1 MLTYYNVKILTS
13 KRGEITVQDLQKCC
27 GCSGN
32 HVDEKLARAKEVIN
46 EHKNT
51 KGALIPV
58 LHEIQGLYGYLPE
71 DVLQIVST
79 ELNIS
84 MSEIYGVATF
94 YSIFSLKPKGQY
106 IIRVCMGTACYVKGA
121 QLLLD
126 KLSEELEVKV
136 GETTKDGKYTLEA
149 TRCIGACGL
158 APALMV
164 NDKVYGRL
172 TKDDIKKILEEYK

>member
-1 MLTYYNVKILTS
+1 M
-13 KRGEITVQDLQKCC
+13 TVQNEQKCC
-27 GCSGN
+27 GCNCN
-32 HVDEKLARAKEVIN
+32 HDQIDEKLVAAKEIIKSHMDT
-46 EHKNT
+46 E
-51 KGALIPV
+51 GALIPV
-58 LHEIQGLYGYLPE
+58 LHGIQSLYGYLPE
-71 DVLQIVST
+71 DVLQVVSE
-79 ELNIS
+79 ELATP

-94 YSIFSLKPKGQY
+94 YSLFSLKPKGKY

-126 KLSEELEVKV
+126 ELSEKLDLKV
-136 GETTKDGKYTLEA
+136 GMTTEDGKYTLEA

-172 TKDDIKKILEEYK
+172 TKNDIIKILEEYK

>member
-1 MLTYYNVKILTS
+1 MQNEV
-13 KRGEITVQDLQKCC
+13 KCC
-27 GCSGN
+27 CGDCGN
-32 HVDEKLARAKEVIN
+32 VQNDEKLVKV
-46 EHKNT
+46 KNAIEKYKTT

-58 LHEIQGLYGYLPE
+58 LHEIQSLYGYLPE
-71 DVLQIVST
+71 DILKIVSE
-79 ELNIS
+79 ELSIS

-94 YSIFSLKPKGQY
+94 YSIFSLKPKGEY

-126 KLSEELEVKV
+126 KLSEDLGIQV
-136 GETTKDGKYTLEA
+136 GETTEDGKFTLES

-172 TKDDIKKILEEYK
+172 VKEDIKNILKEYK

>member
-1 MLTYYNVKILTS
+1 MA
-13 KRGEITVQDLQKCC
+13 VQDVQKCC
-27 GCSGN
+27 GCEGN
-32 HVDEKLARAKEVIN
+32 HIDENLTKAKEIIN
-46 EHKNT
+46 SHKGT
-51 KGALIPV
+51 QGALIPV
-58 LHEIQGLYGYLPE
+58 LHGVQSLYGYLPE
-71 DVLQIVST
+71 DVLKIVSE
-79 ELNIS
+79 ELQIS

-94 YSIFSLKPKGQY
+94 YSIFSLKPKGEY

-126 KLSEELEVKV
+126 QLSEELDIKV
-136 GETTKDGKYTLEA
+136 GETTSDNKFTIES

-172 TKDDIKKILEEYK
+172 TKDDIKKILAEYK